1 MSLKYTLLGFLNYGP
16 MTGYDLKKHIDN
28 STQFFW
34 HARLS
39 QIYPTLKRLD
49 EDGWAE
55 SEVMP
60 QEGKPDKKYYVI
72 TEKGRAALL
81 AWLDE
86 FPGEISPNK
95 QPELL
100 KIFFAGKLEKESIL
114 THLRYQMA
122 LHRAQLQKYQTE
134 TAAYMENIIAETG
147 LEREGV
153 LWELTRQFGEEHER
167 MYIAW
172 LEQAIQTVVEKIN

>member
-16 MTGYDLKKHIDN
+16 MTGYEIKKHIDN

-34 HARLS
+34 NARLS

-49 EDGWAE
+49 ENGWTE

-60 QEGKPDKKYYVI
+60 QKGKPDKKFYAI
-72 TEKGRAALL
+72 TEKGRTALE

-86 FPGEISPNK
+86 FPSELAPSK
-95 QPELL
+95 QSDLL
-100 KIFFAGKLEKESIL
+100 RIFFAGELKTESIL
-114 THLRYQMA
+114 THLRHQLS
-122 LHRAQLQKYQTE
+122 LHRVQLQKYETE
-134 TAAYMENIIAETG
+134 TTAYIEKVIEETG

-153 LWELTRQFGEEHER
+153 LWELTRQFGEEHEK
-167 MYIAW
+167 MHIAW
-172 LEQAIQTVVEKIN
+172 LEQAIQIVEEKLD

>member
-16 MTGYDLKKHIDN
+16 MTGYELKKHIDN

-49 EDGWAE
+49 EDGWTI
-55 SEVMP
+55 SKVMP
-60 QEGKPDKKYYVI
+60 QEGKPDKKYYAI
-72 TEKGRAALL
+72 TEQGRAALL
-81 AWLDE
+81 PWLDE
-86 FPGEISPNK
+86 FSSEIAPNK

-100 KIFFAGKLEKESIL
+100 RIFFAGALEKESIL
-114 THLRYQMA
+114 THLRYQLA
-122 LHRAQLQKYQTE
+122 LHRAQLRKYQTE
-134 TAAYMENIIAETG
+134 TAAYLENIIAETG

-153 LWELTRQFGEEHER
+153 LWELTRQLGEDHER

-172 LEQAIQTVVEKIN
+172 LEQAIKIIGEKLE

>member
-1 MSLKYTLLGFLNYGP
+1 MSLKYTLLGFLSYGP
-16 MTGYDLKKHIDN
+16 MTGYELKKHIDN

-49 EDGWAE
+49 EDGWTE
-55 SEVMP
+55 SDILP
-60 QEGKPDKKYYVI
+60 QEGKPDKKFYAI
-72 TEKGRAALL
+72 TEKGRAALQ

-86 FPGEISPNK
+86 FPSEITPNK

-100 KIFFAGKLEKESIL
+100 RIFFAGELEKEIIL
-114 THLRYQMA
+114 THLRHQ
-122 LHRAQLQKYQTE
+122 LSLRRAQLQKYQVE
-134 TAAYMENIIAETG
+134 TAAYIENTIEETG

-153 LWELTRQFGEEHER
+153 MWELTRQFGEEHEK

-172 LEQAIQTVVEKIN
+172 LEQAIQTVKEKLD

>member
-1 MSLKYTLLGFLNYGP
+1 MSLKYTLLGFLSYGP
-16 MTGYDLKKHIDN
+16 MTGYELKKHIDN

-49 EDGWAE
+49 EDGWTE

-60 QEGKPDKKYYVI
+60 QEGKPDKKFYAI

-86 FPGEISPNK
+86 FPGEIAPNK
-95 QPELL
+95 QPDLL
-100 KIFFAGKLEKESIL
+100 RIFFAGALEKESIL
-114 THLRYQMA
+114 THLRHQ
-122 LHRAQLQKYQTE
+122 LSLRRAQLKKFQTE
-134 TAAYMENIIAETG
+134 TAAYIENVIEETG
-147 LEREGV
+147 LEHEGV

-167 MYIAW
+167 MYITW
-172 LEQAIQTVVEKIN
+172 LKQAIQIVEEKLN

>member
-16 MTGYDLKKHIDN
+16 LTGYDLKKHMDN

-39 QIYPTLKRLD
+39 QIYPTLKRME
-49 EDGWAE
+49 EDDWVE
-55 SEVMP
+55 STIMP
-60 QEGKPDKKYYVI
+60 QEGKPDKKFYMI

-81 AWLDE
+81 SWLDE
-86 FPGEISPNK
+86 FSSEIAPDK
-95 QPELL
+95 RPELL
-100 KIFFAGKLEKESIL
+100 RFFFAGALEKENIL
-114 THLRYQMA
+114 THLRYQLA
-122 LHRAQLQKYQTE
+122 LHRTQLQKYQTE
-134 TAAYMENIIAETG
+134 TAVYIEDIVAETG

-153 LWELTRQFGEEHER
+153 LWELTRQFGEEYER

-172 LEQAIQTVVEKIN
+172 LDKAIQTTEEKL